1 MRFYIF
7 FIVAESDC
15 FPSLVECVC
24 VYVHVHICA
33 CMHVCLCVCASVCQ
47 GCLSIFHVIYT
58 SYIFTMLP
66 EEERARLA
74 EEEKRKKKE
83 EKLLAVERQK
93 LENEVS
99 EKTFH

>member
-1 MRFYIF
+1 
-7 FIVAESDC
+7 
-15 FPSLVECVC
+15 
-24 VYVHVHICA
+24 
-33 CMHVCLCVCASVCQ
+33 
-47 GCLSIFHVIYT
+47 
-58 SYIFTMLP
+58 MLP

-99 EKTFH
+99 EKTFHKFLCFTLITFFCYPVTGLWLGVVAAEVTVTSAISQFSSLFLLLCKDNTDM

>member
-1 MRFYIF
+1 MF
-7 FIVAESDC
+7 
-15 FPSLVECVC
+15 
-24 VYVHVHICA
+24 
-33 CMHVCLCVCASVCQ
+33 
-47 GCLSIFHVIYT
+47 
-58 SYIFTMLP
+58 P

-99 EKTFH
+99 GKKRRLIPLFYTDYFLLLSSDWPVVGCCGCRSDGYLSNLTVFLFILVVM